1 MTTLIAFPVLG
12 LLVMFQTAIVSRV
25 YLLHGSADLV
35 MLAIIAW
42 AIQAR
47 VQNAWQWSIIGGL
60 MVSLVTALPFG
71 ILLASYLSATGV
83 TLLLRR
89 RIWQIPILAMFVA
102 TFIGT
107 IIIQGLSILVIWLS
121 GTPLPIVQ
129 SMNLITLPSL
139 LLNVLLAIPVYILIG
154 DLANWVYP
162 KEIEA

>member
-1 MTTLIAFPVLG
+1 MATLIAFPVLG
-12 LLVMFQTAIVSRV
+12 LLVMFQTAIISRV
-25 YLLHGSADLV
+25 HLLHGSADLV

>member
-1 MTTLIAFPVLG
+1 MATLIAFPVLG

>member
-1 MTTLIAFPVLG
+1 
-12 LLVMFQTAIVSRV
+12 MFQTAIVSRV